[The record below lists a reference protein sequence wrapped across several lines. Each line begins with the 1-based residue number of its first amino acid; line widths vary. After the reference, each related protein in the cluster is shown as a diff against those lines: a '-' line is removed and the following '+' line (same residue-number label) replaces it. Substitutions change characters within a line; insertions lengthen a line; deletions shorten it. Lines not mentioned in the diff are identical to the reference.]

1 MTLKSRTSR
10 SKNSKSD
17 NLVIRQERSEPATA
31 GRPPSPE
38 SDDRYRDFIEKLP
51 VLFYAVKWQPPY
63 TPIYVSPAFEIFGYP
78 LDDWLNDPDIWIRVI
93 HEDDRS
99 RIFEET
105 VTSTK
110 TGKNVQYEYRV
121 IAADG
126 TMHWVRDRGCL
137 IRDDSGK
144 VTHRQGVI
152 VDITLSKAAEDEAEK
167 REKLY
172 RTLAKNIPATAVL
185 LFDHDLRYT
194 LADGEQ
200 LGRHGYSQDMF
211 ENKTIWEVFS
221 HEVADEWSEYYR
233 RALAGEHFSLER
245 KEGDSC
251 FQIYL
256 MPVRDEN
263 GDIFQGMVMWQDI
276 TDRKRALEALE
287 ESEYRYRNL
296 FENANDIIYVHDLK
310 GDYISINRAAE
321 RVFGFPREE
330 ALKMNM
336 EQIAAPEHFKR
347 AREKLKKKIEGAEQT
362 SYEMDCITKDARRIT
377 LEINSTVIRK
387 DGVPVAVQGIARDI
401 TERKQAERALQESEA
416 KFRTLAETA
425 SDAIITIDDRS
436 VISFVNAGTEKIFGH
451 KEADMIGQQLA
462 MLIPV
467 RFRDMHGAGLK
478 RYLRSGKRTIPWKA
492 VELPGLHRDGYEVE
506 LELSFAAYEK
516 DGQRF
521 FTSVIRDITD
531 RKRSQEALKE
541 SESRFRDLF
550 ENANDLIYTHD
561 LEGKFTSLN
570 RAGER
575 ITGYSRDEALK
586 MHISRVV
593 APEYLEY
600 AQRMTLRKLVG
611 ELPSSYELEIIAKD
625 GHRVMLEL
633 STRLIYENDK
643 PIGVQG
649 IGRDITSRREAEEQL
664 LHNALHDSLTDLP
677 NRTEFMR
684 HLQGAVEQAKT
695 DPEFKCAVL
704 FLDLDRF
711 KIINDSLGH
720 VIGDKLLV
728 GIAKRLK
735 TCVRP
740 RDIVARFGGDEFTIL
755 LNKIKDESDATMVA
769 DRLQRKLT
777 APFKFGNY
785 EVFSSASIG
794 IIVSDGIERE
804 AEDFLRDADTAMYR
818 AKEAGKAR
826 CEVFDREMHAAN
838 MNLLQIETDL
848 RRALSRD
855 EFEVFYQPIVDLDN
869 KRCSEFEALI
879 RWKHPIQ
886 GYIAPK
892 EFISVA
898 EESGLIIPI
907 GQWILE
913 EACKQTR
920 RWQEKLAGC
929 KNLSVSVNLSAKQL
943 MHPALQGQLDE
954 ILKRTGLNPRSLKLE
969 VTESTV
975 IERSETALAVLS
987 GIKALG
993 ISLSMDDF
1001 GTGYSSLSY
1010 LHQFPFERLK
1020 IDRSF
1025 VDKMDHD
1032 PKSEAIVRTILL
1044 LGKNL
1049 NMEVVAEGIES
1060 ARQLDLLRHLGCSLG
1075 QGFLFSRPC
1084 NSILAEKYLRDHMKE
1099 KESLSLSP
1107 YEPAGDLV
1115 EVPQIQ

>member
-1 MTLKSRTSR
+1 MTIKSPTNHN
-10 SKNSKSD
+10 KESD
-17 NLVIRQERSEPATA
+17 NHKLALRQERSEPLPAEHND
-31 GRPPSPE
+31 PPQ

-51 VLFYAVKWQPPY
+51 VLFYAVKWKPPY

-78 LDDWLNDPDIWIRVI
+78 LDAWLNDPDIWLRVI
-93 HEDDRS
+93 HEDDRG
-99 RIFEET
+99 RVFEET
-105 VTSTK
+105 VASTK
-110 TGKNVQYEYRV
+110 TGKNVLYEYRV

-152 VDITLSKAAEDEAEK
+152 VDITLSKLAEDEAEK

-185 LFDHDLRYT
+185 LFDNNLRYT

-200 LGRHGYSQDMF
+200 LGHHGFSQDMF
-211 ENKTIWEVFS
+211 ENKTIWEVFPGD
-221 HEVADEWSEYYR
+221 VADEWSGLYR

-245 KEGDSC
+245 EEGDSF

-276 TDRKRALEALE
+276 TDRKRALKAVE
-287 ESEYRYRNL
+287 ESESRYRNL
-296 FENANDIIYVHDLK
+296 FENANDIIYVHDLD
-310 GDYISINRAAE
+310 GNYISINQAAE

-336 EQIAAPEHFKR
+336 KQIAAPEHFKR
-347 AREKLKKKIEGAEQT
+347 AREKLKKKLAGAEQT
-362 SYEMDCITKDARRIT
+362 SYEMDCITKDGRRIT
-377 LEINSTVIRK
+377 LEINSTAIRK

-401 TERKQAERALQESEA
+401 TERKRAEIALQESEA

-425 SDAIITIDDRS
+425 SDAIITMDDRGI
-436 VISFVNAGTEKIFGH
+436 ISFVNAGTENIFGYT
-451 KEADMIGQQLA
+451 EAEMMGQQLT

-467 RFRDMHGAGLK
+467 RLREAHGAGLE
-478 RYLRSGKRTIPWKA
+478 RYLRSGKRSIPWKA
-492 VELPGLHRDGYEVE
+492 VELPGLHRDGHEIE
-506 LELSFAAYEK
+506 LELSFAAYDK
-516 DGQRF
+516 DGERF
-521 FTSVIRDITD
+521 FTSVIRDITE
-531 RKRSQEALKE
+531 RKHSQEALKE

-575 ITGYSRDEALK
+575 ITGYSRDEALN
-586 MHISRVV
+586 MQISQVV

-600 AQRMTLRKLVG
+600 AQRMTMRKLVG
-611 ELPSSYELEIIAKD
+611 ELPSSYEVEIIAKE

-649 IGRDITSRREAEEQL
+649 IGRDITSRREAEEKL

-684 HLQGAVEQAKT
+684 HLQGAVEQAKA
-695 DPEFKCAVL
+695 DQEFKCAVL

-755 LNKIKDESDATMVA
+755 LNKINDPSDATMVA

-794 IIVSDGIERE
+794 IIVSDGIDRE

-848 RRALSRD
+848 RRALSRN
-855 EFEVFYQPIVDLDN
+855 ELEVFYQPILDLDTS
-869 KRCSEFEALI
+869 RCSEFEALI

-886 GYIAPK
+886 GYIAPN

-907 GQWILE
+907 GLWILE

-920 RWQEKLAGC
+920 SWQKRLAGC
-929 KNLSVSVNLSAKQL
+929 ENLSVSVNLSAKQL
-943 MHPALQGQLDE
+943 MHPALEAQLDE
-954 ILKRTGLNPRSLKLE
+954 ILRRTGLDPRSLKLE

-987 GIKALG
+987 GINALG

-1010 LHQFPFERLK
+1010 LHQFPFQRLK

-1044 LGKNL
+1044 LGTNL
-1049 NMEVVAEGIES
+1049 NLEVVAEGIES
-1060 ARQLDLLRHLGCSLG
+1060 ARQLDLLRQLGCSLG
-1075 QGFLFSRPC
+1075 QGFIFSRPC
-1084 NSILAEKYLRDHMKE
+1084 DAIVAEKYLSDQIRVKGSPSPSLYTRDR
-1099 KESLSLSP
+1099 
-1107 YEPAGDLV
+1107 DLV
-1115 EVPQIQ
+1115 EVPQL

>member
-1 MTLKSRTSR
+1 MTRKIRSSSTPTQNQENGNPRAPKKSGKKTTTR
-10 SKNSKSD
+10 N
-17 NLVIRQERSEPATA
+17 A
-31 GRPPSPE
+31 PPGG
-38 SDDRYRDFIEKLP
+38 FIENLP
-51 VLFYAVKWQPPY
+51 VLLYAVEPSPPY

-78 LDDWLNDPDIWIRVI
+78 LDEWLTDPEIWVRVI
-93 HEDDRS
+93 HPEDRPS
-99 RIFEET
+99 VFEKT
-105 VTSTK
+105 VDSTL
-110 TGKNVQYEYRV
+110 TGKLVQYEYRV

-126 TMHWVRDRGCL
+126 TVHWVQDRGCL
-137 IRDDSGK
+137 IRNAEGT

-152 VDITLSKAAEDEAEK
+152 ADITASKLAEQELEK

-172 RTLAKNIPATAVL
+172 RTLARSIPGTGVL
-185 LFDHDLRYT
+185 LFDHELRYT

-200 LGRHGYSQDMF
+200 LNLRNYEQASLEGR
-211 ENKTIWEVFS
+211 TLWEAFPK
-221 HEVADEWSEYYR
+221 EIADEWSGYYR
-233 RALAGEHFSLER
+233 RALSGEHISFER
-245 KEGDSC
+245 NAADGW
-251 FQIYL
+251 FQVDVV
-256 MPVRDEN
+256 PVRDEN
-263 GDIFQGMVMWQDI
+263 GEIFSGMVMWQDI
-276 TDRKRALEALE
+276 AERKHAIQSLE
-287 ESEYRYRNL
+287 ESESRYRNL
-296 FENANDIIYVHDLK
+296 FENANDIIYVHDLD
-310 GDYISINRAAE
+310 GNYISLNRAAE
-321 RVFGFPREE
+321 QVIGYPREE
-330 ALKMNM
+330 ALRMNM
-336 EQIAAPEHFKR
+336 KQIAAPHHLKK
-347 AREKLKKKIEGAEQT
+347 ARQQLKKKIKGVEQT
-362 SYEMDCITKDARRIT
+362 GYEMDCITKDGRRLT
-377 LEINSTVIRK
+377 LEINSTTIRK
-387 DGVPVAVQGIARDI
+387 DGVAVAIQGIARDV

-425 SDAIITIDDRS
+425 SDAIITIDDRGI
-436 VISFVNAGTEKIFGH
+436 ISFVNAGTEKIFGY
-451 KEADMIGQQLA
+451 KAESMIGESLT
-462 MLIPV
+462 MLIPE
-467 RFRDMHGAGLK
+467 RLRSTHAAGLR
-478 RYLRSGKRTIPWKA
+478 RYLSSGRRNIPWKA
-492 VELPGLHRDGYEVE
+492 VELPGLHRDGHEVE
-506 LELSFAAYEK
+506 LELSFAEYDK
-516 DGQRF
+516 DGRRF
-521 FTSVIRDITD
+521 FTSVIRDITE

-561 LEGKFTSLN
+561 LQGKFTSLN

-575 ITGYSRDEALK
+575 ITGYSRDEALN
-586 MHISRVV
+586 MQISEVV

-600 AQRMTLRKLVG
+600 AQRMTMRKIEG
-611 ELPSSYELEIIAKD
+611 ELPTSYELEILAKG

-633 STRLIYENDK
+633 STRLIYKNDQ
-643 PIGVQG
+643 PVGVQG
-649 IGRDITSRREAEEQL
+649 IGRDITSRRVAEEQL

-684 HLQGAVEQAKT
+684 HLQEAVEKAKA
-695 DPEFKCAVL
+695 DPEFKFAVL

-711 KIINDSLGH
+711 KVINDSLGH

-735 TCVRP
+735 ACVRP

-755 LNKIKDESDATMVA
+755 LNRIDDSSDATMVA

-794 IIVSDGIERE
+794 IIVSDDIDRG

-848 RRALSRD
+848 RRALSRN
-855 EFEVFYQPIVDLDN
+855 EFEVFYQPIVNLETGLC
-869 KRCSEFEALI
+869 REFEALI
-879 RWKHPIQ
+879 RWKHPAH
-886 GYIAPK
+886 GYVPPK
-892 EFISVA
+892 EIISVA

-913 EACKQTR
+913 EACRQAR
-920 RWQEKLAGC
+920 QWQKSLPGC
-929 KNLSVSVNLSAKQL
+929 EHLSISVNLSAKQL
-943 MHPALQGQLDE
+943 MHPTLLGQLE
-954 ILKRTGLNPRSLKLE
+954 ETLRSTGLNSRYLKLE

-975 IERSETALAVLS
+975 IERSETALGVLS
-987 GIKALG
+987 EIKERG

-1060 ARQLDLLRHLGCSLG
+1060 NRQLELLRVLGCGLG
-1075 QGFLFSRPC
+1075 QGFLFSRPIGA
-1084 NSILAEKYLRDHMKE
+1084 NEAESFLNERKIEEAIPQKSYELP
-1099 KESLSLSP
+1099 SL
-1107 YEPAGDLV
+1107 
-1115 EVPQIQ
+1115 EVSEIQ